1 VFVTPVSAPEKKK
14 QNDNIEKGH
23 NDRKIFLVKIRRIE
37 ARTNAKGIPLGEL
50 VAVAISSSSAI
61 CFLNRCVM
69 TKNY

>member
-1 VFVTPVSAPEKKK
+1 
-14 QNDNIEKGH
+14 
-23 NDRKIFLVKIRRIE
+23 VKIRRIE